1 MKNNLKKT
9 TYSQAIRE
17 AFDYLLSNHDET
29 FIIGQGVWS
38 PWYVGNTMNELEKV
52 YGKDRVI
59 DTPTS
64 ESAITGMAVGASLC
78 NKKPI
83 VVHPRMDFSLYAMD
97 TIVNQ
102 AAKWNYMFGGKANAD
117 LTVRAIIN
125 RGGEQGAQHSQAL
138 HSIFAHIPGLK
149 VVMPYSVQDARDL
162 LVASVISKDPV
173 IYIDDRWLY
182 ENEAFIDPISEKNLI
197 SFEPNI
203 IKKGE
208 DLTIISSGY
217 STHISLIASEKLKKE
232 GVSIELIDLRVI
244 SPLCIDRIIN
254 SVKKTKRLLCVDGG
268 WAFCGL
274 SAEIIAAVTERIEPK
289 TLISSPKR
297 ITLPAAPAPSTRKL
311 EEIYYPNEDDV
322 ISSCKKMIR
331 NE

>member
-1 MKNNLKKT
+1 MKNKLLKT
-9 TYSQAIRE
+9 SYSEAIRD
-17 AFDYLLSNHDET
+17 AFDYLLTNFEET

-38 PWYVGNTMNELEKV
+38 PWYVGNSMSELEKK
-52 YGKDRVI
+52 YGKERVI

-64 ESAITGMAVGASLC
+64 ESAITGIAVGASLC
-78 NKKPI
+78 DKKPI

-102 AAKWNYMFGGKANAD
+102 AAKWHYMFGGKANAN
-117 LTVRAIIN
+117 LTVRTIIN

-162 LVASVISKDPV
+162 LIASVISKDPV

-182 ENEAFIDPISEKNLI
+182 ENESYVSPISESSLR
-197 SFEPNI
+197 FYEPKA

-208 DLTIISSGY
+208 DITIVSSGY
-217 STHISLIASEKLKKE
+217 STHISLIAAEKLKKHGIE
-232 GVSIELIDLRVI
+232 IELIDLRVI
-244 SPLCIDRIIN
+244 SPLKIDAIIK
-254 SVKKTKRLLCVDGG
+254 SVKKTRRLLCVDGG
-268 WAFCGL
+268 WAFCGM
-274 SAEIIAAVTERIEPK
+274 SAEIIASILENIEPK
-289 TLISSPKR
+289 SLITSPKR
-297 ITLPAAPAPSTRKL
+297 ITLPAAPAPSTKL
-311 EEIYYPNEDDV
+311 LEDIYYPDENDV
-322 ISSCKKMIR
+322 IKSCKKMMN